1 MPRRPSNRELESRY
15 QNTVLVPKLRRLF
28 PGCMIEKFSDLR
40 QGYSDLIIIWYGLAA
55 VLEVKAFEGAEEQP
69 NQRPYI
75 EDWKRSGQ
83 FIYAAFIYPENEE
96 EVLGGLQRSF
106 ESARNSCTFEP
117 Q

>member
-1 MPRRPSNRELESRY
+1 LENKY
-15 QNTVLVPKLRRLF
+15 QSTLIPKLRHLF

-75 EDWKRSGQ
+75 EEWNRTGQ
-83 FIYAAFIYPENEE
+83 FIFAEFIYPENEE
-96 EVLGGLQRSF
+96 EVLRALQRSF
-106 ESARNSCTFEP
+106 QSARNACFS
-117 Q
+117 